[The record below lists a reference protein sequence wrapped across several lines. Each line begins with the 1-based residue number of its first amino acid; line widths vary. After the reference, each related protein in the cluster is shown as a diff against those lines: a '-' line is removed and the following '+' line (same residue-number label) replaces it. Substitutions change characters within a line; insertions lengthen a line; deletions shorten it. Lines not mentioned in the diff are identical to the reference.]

1 MIHLTTMDPFVDFWN
16 LMAYD
21 FTGNWSAVTGHAA
34 NLFLG
39 ASNSTNSSTPFSVN
53 EGVQYYLSQKLPASK
68 IVLGMPLY
76 GRAFAGTAGA
86 GKKFNSLGKGQKPDQ
101 PGLWDYKMLPLPGSK
116 DTFDND
122 IGAAWTYN
130 NVTRT
135 MITYDNI
142 PVAVKKAEYIYN
154 TKLGGAM
161 WWSADGDSKDESS
174 LIKIVRLSPTAVKSI
189 LLII

>member
-1 MIHLTTMDPFVDFWN
+1 
-16 LMAYD
+16 MAYD
-21 FTGNWSAVTGHAA
+21 FTGSWSTVAGHAA

-53 EGVQYYLSQKLPASK
+53 EGVSYYLSQKVPAFK

-76 GRAFAGTAGA
+76 GHAFAGTAGA
-86 GKKFNSLGKGQKPDQ
+86 GTKFKGLGKGQKPDQ
-101 PGLWDYKMLPLPGSK
+101 PGLWDYKVLPLPGSK
-116 DTFDND
+116 ATFDD
-122 IGAAWTYN
+122 HIGAAWTYN
-130 NVTRT
+130 NVSQT

-142 PVAVKKAEYIYN
+142 PVAIKKAEYIRN

-174 LIKIVRLSPTAVKSI
+174 LIKTVSLLSNI
-189 LLII
+189 CLGFC